1 MEEMGRQSTMKLE
14 MLTVDHHLVGYV
26 TTGARRFSTWLN
38 LDDLPTITMDN
49 VTLRSLWNPE
59 SAVVSLAFVVV
70 NREAILA
77 AIPREAPTVPLGKDP
92 ERRPLEHVKKIR
104 HEVVVSL
111 APFALR
117 GYMHLA
123 KEADLRRA
131 LSTFTDSFMPVTEAR
146 VVYTPNPQLLWEG
159 DVVLINRSKAQLYWP
174 APD

>member
-1 MEEMGRQSTMKLE
+1 MEHQSTVKVE
-14 MLTVDHHLVGYV
+14 ILTVDHHLVGYV

-38 LDDLPTITMDN
+38 LDNLPTITMDN

-77 AIPREAPTVPLGKDP
+77 AIPREPPMVPLGKDP
-92 ERRPLEHVKKIR
+92 ERRPLEHVKKVR

-123 KEADLRRA
+123 KEADLRRT
-131 LSTFTDSFMPVTEAR
+131 LLTFSDSFLPVTEAR
-146 VVYTPNPQLLWEG
+146 VVYTPNPQLMWEG